1 LVLKEQNSDHTF
13 PDIAALGFVVRSS
26 CMTDRGTEK
35 IVWGQASNPDHLGYV
50 LHRLGTAVTEI
61 NVNLIMNINMNFV
74 GTTYRI

>member
-1 LVLKEQNSDHTF
+1 
-13 PDIAALGFVVRSS
+13 
-26 CMTDRGTEK
+26 MTDRGTEK